1 MPEIVWKSYINI
13 EISIGDY
20 DRVRELYSRLLNKT
34 KHIKVWISYS
44 KFEQECDEFINS
56 RNVLDTAYK
65 YFKQSGLKEE
75 RLVILENWIKL
86 EENIENG
93 SLVEVLRNRLPTRI
107 KRRRKINKNSEN
119 EDAKEAEEINNEEGW
134 EEYFDY
140 IFPDDEE
147 ATNNLKILDHAK
159 KWHSLKK
166 IESN

>member
-13 EISIGDY
+13 EISIGDF

-44 KFEQECDEFINS
+44 KFEQECDELLNS
-56 RNVLDTAYK
+56 RNVLETAYK
-65 YFKQSGLKEE
+65 YFKQSGQKEE

-86 EENIENG
+86 EENIDSG
-93 SLVEVLRNRLPTRI
+93 IKVEELRKRLPTRI
-107 KRRRKINKNSEN
+107 KRRRKINKG
-119 EDAKEAEEINNEEGW
+119 DAEEGEEINNEEGW

-147 ATNNLKILDHAK
+147 VTNNLKILDHAK

-166 IESN
+166 SDAN